1 MSSILAEDVDVV
13 IGVDAHTDAHSA
25 AAVSP
30 VGMVLA
36 QVTVPATAAGA
47 ADVLSWAEGQGPGLR
62 RAWVIDGSRSHGV
75 GLTRF
80 LRAAGERVIEAP
92 KIKGSARRRGGKS
105 DALDAVHVARTVL
118 AAEHV
123 ATPRADGDRE
133 ALRLLHV
140 CRRHYS
146 DARTATVNLL
156 KSLILTADDDLRDQ
170 VRALNT
176 DQQVKRLRVLT
187 PPAAA
192 DTLTRTR
199 YERLTALA
207 AEIAAL
213 DEKLAENL
221 RELRKLVAAMCP
233 ALLEQPGVGP
243 VGAAVALTA
252 WSHKGRLRNEAA
264 FASLAGVNPI
274 PASSGRTVRHR
285 LNRGGDRTLNCAIHT
300 IAMHRRRCHQPTRDY
315 VERRTKEGRT
325 SKEINRCLKRYIARQ
340 LFRLM
345 EATP

>member
-1 MSSILAEDVDVV
+1 VSAILAEDVDVV
-13 IGVDAHTDAHSA
+13 IGVDAHTDTHSA
-25 AAVSP
+25 AVVSH
-30 VGMVLA
+30 VGMALA
-36 QVTVPATAAGA
+36 QVTVVASAAGA
-47 ADVLSWAEGQGPGLR
+47 GDLLVWVEGQAPGLR
-62 RAWVIDGSRSHGV
+62 RAWVVDGTRSHGL
-75 GLTRF
+75 GLTRY
-80 LRAAGERVIEAP
+80 LKAAGERVIEAP
-92 KIKGSARRRGGKS
+92 KGKGTSRRRGGKS
-105 DALDAVHVARTVL
+105 DVLDAVHVARAVL

-156 KSLILTADDDLRDQ
+156 KSLVLTADDDLRAQ
-170 VRALNT
+170 VRTLNT
-176 DQQVKRLRVLT
+176 DQQVKRLQALA
-187 PPAAA
+187 PPPGA

-199 YERLTALA
+199 YERLAALA
-207 AEIAAL
+207 VEIAAL
-213 DEKLAENL
+213 DKKLTDNL
-221 RELRKLVAAMCP
+221 SELRTLVATMCP

-252 WSHKGRLRNEAA
+252 WSHKGRLRGEAA
-264 FASLAGVNPI
+264 FAALAGVNPI
-274 PASSGRTVRHR
+274 PASSGRIVRHR

-300 IAMHRRRCHQPTRDY
+300 MAMHRRRCHQPTRDY

-325 SKEINRCLKRYIARQ
+325 AKEINRCLKRYIARQ